1 MSGALEKAP
10 GVSKIDI
17 KEGEMDFTVHYDP
30 AKIKPADMVA
40 KLKAAGEDKAAI
52 KS

>member
-1 MSGALEKAP
+1 VRGALEKVD

-17 KEGEMDFTVHYDP
+17 KQDDMDFTVHYDP
-30 AKIKPADMVA
+30 KKIKPADMVG
-40 KLKAAGEDKAAI
+40 KLVAAGEKDAKV

>member
-1 MSGALEKAP
+1 MRGALEKVD

-17 KEGEMDFTVHYDP
+17 KQGEMDFTVHYDP

-40 KLKAAGEDKAAI
+40 KLVAAGEKDAKI